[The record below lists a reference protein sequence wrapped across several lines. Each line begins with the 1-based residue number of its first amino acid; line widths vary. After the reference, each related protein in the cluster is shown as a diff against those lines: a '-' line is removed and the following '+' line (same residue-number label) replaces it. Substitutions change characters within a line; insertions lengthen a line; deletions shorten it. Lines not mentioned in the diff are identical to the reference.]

1 MKPTLGANL
10 SFSSD
15 SIVNIHMLRVYGSD
29 DRSEVPVDLSG
40 IANALLKL
48 FTAVLQR
55 EKSHRVVLV
64 NSENR
69 VITETNDNK
78 IAMHI

>member
-1 MKPTLGANL
+1 
-10 SFSSD
+10 
-15 SIVNIHMLRVYGSD
+15 MLRVYGSD

-78 IAMHI
+78 IAMHIRLPRRAMMSPI